1 MKAAIISLESES
13 SRWTVTAM
21 QNYFDNVDNINL
33 KEIEVHSLKNKIEIL
48 HNGKPLGK
56 YDCIYVKGSF
66 RYALILTAIT
76 SALFDKTY
84 MPIAPE
90 SFDIVHDKFLTQ
102 LVLQKHNIPMPD
114 SYFSPTLNAAK
125 KILKKIN
132 YPIIIKLPKGT
143 GGKGVMFADSFP
155 AASSMLHAIGPLKL
169 QVVIQEYME
178 TNSTDTRAI
187 VVGDKVVAS
196 YQRKAAEG
204 EKRANIHMGGVGIKC
219 ILDEKTKKVAVKTAK
234 ALKSDICA
242 VDILETPLGPFVI
255 EANISPGLQ
264 GVTKYT
270 GIDVADIIAKFLY
283 KKANEFK
290 DKGKTKDT
298 SKIFADLG
306 IKAASDE
313 IKEIITN
320 VDFRGDRILLP
331 ELITKITK
339 FDEKDELSIK
349 ADKGR
354 LNIEKIKKEENK

>member
-13 SRWTVTAM
+13 SEWTVTAM
-21 QNYFDNVDNINL
+21 QKYFSIVDNINL

-48 HNGKPLGK
+48 HNGNPLGK

-102 LVLQKHNIPMPD
+102 LVLQKHNIPMPN

-125 KILKKIN
+125 KILRKVN

-155 AASSMLHAIGPLKL
+155 AASSMLDAIGPLKL

-196 YQRKAAEG
+196 YQRKATEG

-219 ILDEKTKKVAVKTAK
+219 ILDEKTKKVAIKTAK

-255 EANISPGLQ
+255 EANLSPGLQ

-270 GIDVADIIAKFLY
+270 KIDVADIIAKFLY
-283 KKANEFK
+283 KKASEFK
-290 DKGKTKDT
+290 DKGKVQDA

-306 IKAASDE
+306 IKATSDE

-320 VDFRGDRILLP
+320 VDFRGNRILLP
-331 ELITKITK
+331 ELITKITR
-339 FDEKDELSIK
+339 FDEKDELVIR

-354 LNIEKIKKEENK
+354 LSVEKIKGEEGK

>member
-1 MKAAIISLESES
+1 MKAAVISLESES
-13 SRWTVTAM
+13 SKWTVKAM
-21 QNYFDNVDNINL
+21 QKYFDKVDSINL
-33 KEIEVHSLKNKIEIL
+33 KEIEVHSLKNKIELL
-48 HNGKPLGK
+48 HKSKPLQI

-102 LVLQKHNIPMPD
+102 LVLQKHNIPMPG
-114 SYFSPTLNAAK
+114 SYFSPTLDAAK
-125 KILKKIN
+125 KVLRKVN
-132 YPIIIKLPKGT
+132 YPIIMKLPRGT

-155 AASSMLHAIGPLKL
+155 AASSMLDAIGELKA
-169 QVVIQEYME
+169 QVVIQEYVE

-196 YQRKAAEG
+196 YQRKATKG
-204 EKRANIHMGGVGIKC
+204 EKRANIHMGGVGVKC

-242 VDILETPLGPFVI
+242 VDILETPIGPFVI
-255 EANISPGLQ
+255 EANLSPGLQ

-270 GIDVADIIAKFLY
+270 GIDVADKIAKFLY
-283 KKANEFK
+283 KKAKEFK
-290 DKGKTKDT
+290 DKDKVKDA
-298 SKIFADLG
+298 SKIFDDLG
-306 IKAASDE
+306 IKATTDE
-313 IKEIITN
+313 VKEIITN

-354 LNIEKIKKEENK
+354 LSIEKINGENK

>member
-1 MKAAIISLESES
+1 
-13 SRWTVTAM
+13 
-21 QNYFDNVDNINL
+21 
-33 KEIEVHSLKNKIEIL
+33 
-48 HNGKPLGK
+48 
-56 YDCIYVKGSF
+56 
-66 RYALILTAIT
+66 
-76 SALFDKTY
+76 
-84 MPIAPE
+84 
-90 SFDIVHDKFLTQ
+90 
-102 LVLQKHNIPMPD
+102 MPD

-155 AASSMLHAIGPLKL
+155 AASSMLDAIGPLKL

-298 SKIFADLG
+298 SKIFDDLG
-306 IKAASDE
+306 IKATSDE
-313 IKEIITN
+313 LKQIITN
-320 VDFRGDRILLP
+320 LDFRGNRILLP
-331 ELITKITK
+331 ELVTKITN
-339 FDEKDELSIK
+339 FDEKDELVIR
-349 ADKGR
+349 ADKGI
-354 LNIEKIKKEENK
+354 LTIEKIKGEENR

>member
-1 MKAAIISLESES
+1 MKAAVISLESES
-13 SRWTVTAM
+13 SKWTIKAM
-21 QNYFDNVDNINL
+21 EKYFDSVDSINL
-33 KEIEVHSLKNKIEIL
+33 KEIEVHSLKNKIELL
-48 HNGKPLGK
+48 HNGKPLQI
-56 YDCIYVKGSF
+56 YDCIYVRGSF
-66 RYALILTAIT
+66 RYALTLTAIT

-114 SYFSPTLNAAK
+114 SYLSPTIDAAK
-125 KILKKIN
+125 KILRKAN

-143 GGKGVMFADSFP
+143 GGKGVMFSDSFP
-155 AASSMLHAIGPLKL
+155 AASSMLDAIGELKV
-169 QVVIQEYME
+169 QVVIQEYVE

-187 VVGDKVVAS
+187 VIGDKVVAS
-196 YQRKAAEG
+196 YQRKAANG

-219 ILDEKTKKVAVKTAK
+219 ILDGKTKKVAVKTAK

-255 EANISPGLQ
+255 EANLSPGLQ

-270 GIDVADIIAKFLY
+270 GIDVADKIANFLY
-283 KKANEFK
+283 KKAKEFK
-290 DKGKTKDT
+290 DKDKVKDA
-298 SKIFADLG
+298 SKIFDDLG
-306 IKAASDE
+306 IKATTDE
-313 IKEIITN
+313 VKEIITN

-339 FDEKDELSIK
+339 FDEKDELIIR
-349 ADKGR
+349 ADKSR
-354 LNIEKIKKEENK
+354 LSIEKINGENK